1 MRPAFSA
8 LGKSKHLA
16 KLENLNNPLRTF
28 LCWALRGH
36 LPSDDAVRFG
46 G

>member
-16 KLENLNNPLRTF
+16 KLENLDNPLRTP
-28 LCWALRGH
+28 LCWALRGP
-36 LPSDDAVRFG
+36 LPSDDAVGFG